1 MDAFHA
7 AAGPT
12 FLIEIRYMRRSLF
25 VLLVLAALFGVARS
39 AKAQVPGQPPAG
51 GQQPPA
57 AVGEIRGKVTD
68 GEAKTPVARAS
79 VTVRNKV
86 GTAIVAGAL
95 ASDDGSFRIQGLR
108 PGTYNLR
115 VTYLGYG
122 PKLQEFTISPA
133 VPQVNVG
140 SVELARVAVALQSV
154 EVNSARPTISIEP
167 DRNAY
172 RAKDVAPAAANAAD
186 VLDATPSVQVDG
198 DGKISLRGNE
208 NVAVQINGRPSPIT
222 GPQLAAYLKQIPAS
236 LVDRIEVVPNPSA
249 KYDPEGMAGIINVVL
264 KQNADLGLSGGLV
277 AGGARS
283 DRYNAGGN
291 VGYQSGPLTL
301 FNSLGLN
308 ADNRDVGGINDQQ
321 RFAAIGLPAFTN
333 QDIDGVT
340 TNSGQNFNSNVD
352 YKLNARDVFSS
363 ALVVSHHTNGDDSQS
378 AYQELNTAGS
388 LLNQY
393 DRFKNT
399 EGSGLLLDEDL
410 SVKRTFEPRKHE
422 LSAEL
427 RGNRSHDDENSALW
441 RQPLGAGASTNA
453 IEGERDTTNS
463 VTYQLIAQTDYMHQ
477 LKPAT
482 KLEAGYKGNARW
494 LDRDYL
500 VMKDALGTGSW
511 ARSNLSNSFSFDE
524 TVHALYGLLT
534 QNVGKVSLQ
543 GGLRGEYATRNFS
556 LANPNTSYPHDYWSL
571 FPSAIVNY
579 QYDDGT
585 QMKVSYSRRIR
596 RPGTQELNPF
606 PSFFDVQN
614 VFIGNPKL
622 NPEYTDAFELGF
634 SKNGQLG
641 TIQLSPFY
649 RRTTN
654 VIRVAINTADVI
666 DGRNV
671 TSISFQN
678 LATSNSWGTDLN
690 GSLRLGK
697 MFNGFASFNVFKQV
711 TDGGSLSAL
720 SSNAISWSTRVSG
733 TYNVDPT
740 LTFNA
745 NYFYRA
751 PLNIERGRFEAIQS
765 AQLSM
770 RKKIMGDQA
779 AVSLR
784 VADPFNTLKFKV
796 NVGDDNVRQITTRT
810 FDQRAVY
817 LTFQYNYGKVP
828 KVRQPTQQ
836 PADQPAGGFI
846 PPP

>member
-1 MDAFHA
+1 MKRTVSAVIALTALLGAGAVHA
-7 AAGPT
+7 QAT
-12 FLIEIRYMRRSLF
+12 
-25 VLLVLAALFGVARS
+25 
-39 AKAQVPGQPPAG
+39 GQPPPGA
-51 GQQPPA
+51 QQPPA
-57 AVGEIRGKVTD
+57 AVGEIKGTVTD
-68 GEAKTPVARAS
+68 GEAKTPVSRAS
-79 VTVRNKV
+79 VTVRNKT

-95 ASDDGSFRIQGLR
+95 ASADGTFRIQGLR

-122 PKLQEFTISPA
+122 PKLQEFTITPA
-133 VPQVNVG
+133 APQVNVG

-167 DRNAY
+167 DRNTY

-208 NVAVQINGRPSPIT
+208 NVAVQMNGRPSPIT

-249 KYDPEGMAGIINVVL
+249 KYDPEGMAGIINIVL
-264 KQNADLGLSGGLV
+264 KQNTDLGLSGGAT
-277 AGGARS
+277 AGGAAS
-283 DRYNAGGN
+283 DRYNGGAN
-291 VGYQSGPLTL
+291 LGYQSGPLTL
-301 FNSLGLN
+301 FNSIGLN
-308 ADNRDVGGINDQQ
+308 ADNRNVGGINNQE
-321 RFAAIGLPAFTN
+321 RFAALGIPSSFTN
-333 QDIDGVT
+333 QNVDGVT
-340 TNSGQNFNSNVD
+340 TNSGQNFNSNID
-352 YKLNARDVFSS
+352 YKLNARDVFSN
-363 ALVVSHHTNGDDSQS
+363 ALVVSHRTNGDDSQS
-378 AYQELNTAGS
+378 GYQELNGGGT
-388 LLNQY
+388 LLSRY

-399 EGSGLLLDEDL
+399 TGSGLLFDEDL
-410 SVKRTFEPRKHE
+410 SLKRTFEPRKHE
-422 LSAEL
+422 LSGEM
-427 RGNRSHDDENSALW
+427 RFNRSHDDENSALW
-441 RQPLGAGASTNA
+441 RQPLGTVAANV
-453 IEGERDTTNS
+453 IEGERDTTSS
-463 VTYQLIAQTDYMHQ
+463 VTYQLVAQTDYMHQ
-477 LKPAT
+477 LKPTT

-500 VMKDALGTGSW
+500 VMKDALGTGAW
-511 ARSNLSNSFSFDE
+511 IRSNLSNSFSFDE
-524 TVHALYGLLT
+524 TVNAVYGLLT

-556 LANPNTSYPHDYWSL
+556 LANPNTSYPHNYGSL

-579 QYDDGT
+579 QYDDAT

-606 PSFFDVQN
+606 PAFFDVQN

-622 NPEYTDAFELGF
+622 SPEYTDAFELGL

-654 VIRVAINTADVI
+654 VIRVNINTADVI
-666 DGRNV
+666 DGRTV

-720 SSNAISWSTRVSG
+720 SSNAVSWSSRVSG
-733 TYNVDPT
+733 TLNVDPT
-740 LTFNA
+740 LTVNA

-751 PLNIERGRFEAIQS
+751 PLNIERGRFYAIQS

-836 PADQPAGGFI
+836 PQDQPAGGFA